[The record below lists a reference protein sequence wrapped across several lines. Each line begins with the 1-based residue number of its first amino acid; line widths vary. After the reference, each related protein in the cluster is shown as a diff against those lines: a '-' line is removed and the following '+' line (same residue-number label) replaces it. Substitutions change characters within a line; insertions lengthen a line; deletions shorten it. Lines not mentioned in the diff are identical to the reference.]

1 MKNLFILSC
10 LTVILAFSIFPLAL
24 SAQNQ
29 GDFLVLQNRITEL
42 YKEHRSALVRV
53 KAVHASEATGDDV
66 PQLVIGTGFFIS
78 REGLIL
84 TNASIV
90 DQPVRV
96 WVEHN
101 GISYSCDVVGVDGPT
116 NLALLRIHSLPRQF
130 SFFHLA
136 DAAEPPPIGSFVMR
150 LSKPLEFDVT
160 PDLGLITGIE
170 GRFGNRFFPCNFV
183 RTNIAAG
190 PGDGGAAYV
199 DLSGRLLGIQVGS
212 LPELRATYMLPARAA
227 LRIRDDLLFSGEVRY
242 GWIGFEVREES
253 SIITGPSLIINAV
266 IPGTPAQTAGMLP
279 GDTIVRI
286 GQYAIRTVD
295 DLRNAMFYNRV
306 DQFVRVVLRRSGQDL
321 DFNVRLAPRPKDEPL
336 EVVRPMLS
344 DSPDIID
351 PVVPSPPREPLIAPL
366 PNNGE

>member
-1 MKNLFILSC
+1 MR
-10 LTVILAFSIFPLAL
+10 FSALLWLVLVCVSAPVVQL
-24 SAQNQ
+24 SAQSQ

-42 YKEHRSALVRV
+42 YREHRTAMVRV
-53 KAVHASEATGDDV
+53 KAVHASEKEGEDV

-90 DQPVRV
+90 ANPVRV

-101 GISYSCDVVGVDGPT
+101 GIAYSCDVVGIDAPT
-116 NLALLRIHSLPRQF
+116 NIALLRIHSLPRQF

-150 LSKPLEFDVT
+150 LSMPLEFDVT
-160 PDLGLITGIE
+160 PDLGLITGVE
-170 GRFGNRFFPCNFV
+170 GRFGNRFFPCNFI
-183 RTNIAAG
+183 RTNISAG

-199 DLSGRLLGIQVGS
+199 DLSGRLLGLQVGS

-253 SIITGPSLIINAV
+253 SIVSGPSLVINSII
-266 IPGTPAQTAGMLP
+266 PE
-279 GDTIVRI
+279 R
-286 GQYAIRTVD
+286 
-295 DLRNAMFYNRV
+295 LRKPWACC
-306 DQFVRVVLRRSGQDL
+306 
-321 DFNVRLAPRPKDEPL
+321 L
-336 EVVRPMLS
+336 EM
-344 DSPDIID
+344 
-351 PVVPSPPREPLIAPL
+351 
-366 PNNGE
+366 